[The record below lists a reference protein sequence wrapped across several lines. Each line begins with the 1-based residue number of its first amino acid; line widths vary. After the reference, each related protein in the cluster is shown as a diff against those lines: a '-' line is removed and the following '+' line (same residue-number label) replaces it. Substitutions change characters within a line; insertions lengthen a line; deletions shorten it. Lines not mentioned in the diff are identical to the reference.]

1 MPPLARLAVG
11 PVQAEAEGRLI
22 AWGLMA
28 ALSQAGCH
36 VQHFLSK
43 ACFEPYPA
51 PFMATG
57 NPSRHLDS
65 WLMSEETC
73 REILAHGLERC
84 DLALV
89 EGRFDVPHGGTNPKD
104 DFGVTSGG
112 DLNRLCDWL
121 DLPRLAIL
129 DAALLDSCRLP
140 QRPPRLD
147 GILLDRTPDAAA
159 GFRLQTSLE
168 SIWGAPVLGWLPRMG
183 ALRNEFAS
191 LAPGAKP
198 SDEALQALGRSFI
211 EHANLDSILRLARRR
226 SVLDPSVNR
235 FKPVAAPASVV
246 VATAYDEAF
255 GCYFPDTL
263 DLLERRGAR
272 LVDFSPLRD
281 DALPAGVDIVYIG
294 CGRPE
299 RHAAALADNHCMRS
313 ALRAH
318 AASGKRIYAEGGG
331 LAYLCHHLRTESEGW
346 LPMAGVLPAA
356 AWLNPDPGPV
366 TPIEIEFSRGNW
378 LGEAGTR
385 LRGYRNGTWSIQSQI
400 DRDGHSP
407 LVDYALATSQRSD
420 LIGYRA
426 ALGSRV
432 HLNFAAQPGALQ
444 GFFSDSLP
452 QPSAV

>member
-1 MPPLARLAVG
+1 MTILSSPIDASFLPRPG
-11 PVQAEAEGRLI
+11 DPER
-22 AWGLMA
+22 A
-28 ALSQAGCH
+28 ALGIERWRDQARQCDD
-36 VQHFLSK
+36 
-43 ACFEPYPA
+43 P
-51 PFMATG
+51 
-57 NPSRHLDS
+57 
-65 WLMSEETC
+65 
-73 REILAHGLERC
+73 
-84 DLALV
+84 DLADFALALADQPAGRALLEAVFGNSPFLGRCLLLEMPTVRQLV
-89 EGRFDVPHGGTNPKD
+89 SHGPDAVFQQLLADVRGGNMADPD
-104 DFGVTSGG
+104 G
-112 DLNRLCDWL
+112 NRLM
-121 DLPRLAIL
+121 
-129 DAALLDSCRLP
+129 
-140 QRPPRLD
+140 Q
-147 GILLDRTPDAAA
+147 
-159 GFRLQTSLE
+159 E
-168 SIWGAPVLGWLPRMG
+168 
-183 ALRNEFAS
+183 
-191 LAPGAKP
+191 
-198 SDEALQALGRSFI
+198 
-211 EHANLDSILRLARRR
+211 LRLARRR